1 MTLLSPGILNM
12 AKKWLPRARLW
23 KLIIS
28 QSTTGYWDA
37 SSTTALVLEA
47 RTAEE
52 VEVLPKTLVKRILDL
67 ARSMTETVADAE
79 AAGEGDDGIDGRHEQ
94 DDLDEL
100 FEFREEGEDEDD
112 ETPRVRRRSKRRP
125 PTDCPVTCSVEAIVA
140 SIPRALTKLASDVP
154 TAVKLRR
161 VWTTM
166 CCIAVLE
173 RLMVSW
179 VWGDGDLYP
188 PDERCVPYSC
198 CCFVC
203 VACSPRHAPPQ
214 HDRGRRARVD
224 RGAGG
229 GVARPGSRA
238 GGRQVDEGGTQDDQ
252 VLEPRLGA
260 ARD

>member
-1 MTLLSPGILNM
+1 MLAPAHAPRVPLWRSFVTLLSPGILNM

-23 KLIIS
+23 KLILS

-79 AAGEGDDGIDGRHEQ
+79 AAGDGGDGPDGRHEQ

-112 ETPRVRRRSKRRP
+112 ETPRVRHRPKRRP

-140 SIPRALTKLASDVP
+140 SIPRALTKLATDVP
-154 TAVKLRR
+154 SAVKLRR

-173 RLMVSW
+173 RLIVSW

-188 PDERCVPYSC
+188 PEERCVLQTCAC
-198 CCFVC
+198 CLFRLLN
-203 VACSPRHAPPQ
+203 SS
-214 HDRGRRARVD
+214 RASSSARSWTA
-224 RGAGG
+224 GAS
-229 GVARPGSRA
+229 GSRRRRRS
-238 GGRQVDEGGTQDDQ
+238 GPTWQ
-252 VLEPRLGA
+252 PRWRTA
-260 ARD
+260 S